1 MDSGGMSRSSKAK
14 GGDVVVA
21 VKWLRR
27 NAMESRLLPG
37 FGTDRRGGE
46 EVSEIGEG
54 KRDEGREKIIVGRR
68 REQRSCH

>member
-21 VKWLRR
+21 VERLRR
-27 NAMESRLLPG
+27 NAKESRLLPG
-37 FGTDRRGGE
+37 FGADRRERE

-54 KRDEGREKIIVGRR
+54 KRDKVREKVVVARGRD
-68 REQRSCH
+68 QRSCH